1 MFITEASMIIGRFSV
16 VVLVAAL
23 AGCHSANYEWSQAT
37 TINTIAAYQEYL
49 NRYPNDVH
57 VVEAQ
62 SRIAALQ
69 DEGAWNKAQVAS
81 TVEGYQQYLSSEP
94 NGTHVQ
100 AAQDEITSRERA
112 AAWRSAQTANTA
124 QAFQDFLT
132 KYPTGLEADQAHKK
146 LDSLFG
152 FRAELATAHNSKLA
166 DRKRDEI
173 EKRFGKDLTG
183 IVVLEPDATTHDYR
197 IASGLM
203 SEKDANTA
211 CDNVKHGGGSCT
223 VIHAS

>member
-1 MFITEASMIIGRFSV
+1 MIIGRFSI
-16 VVLVAAL
+16 VVLIAAL
-23 AGCHSANYEWSQAT
+23 AACHSANYEWSQAT

-49 NRYPNDVH
+49 NRYPNGVH
-57 VVEAQ
+57 VVDAQ

-94 NGTHVQ
+94 NGTHAQ

-112 AAWRSAQTANTA
+112 AAWRSAQTTNTA
-124 QAFQDFLT
+124 QAFQDFLA
-132 KYPTGLEADQAHKK
+132 KYPSGLEADQAHNK
-146 LDSLFG
+146 LNTLFS
-152 FRAELATAHNSKLA
+152 FRAELATAHNPKLA

-173 EKRFGKDLTG
+173 EKRFGKQITQ

-197 IASGLM
+197 IASGQM
-203 SEKDANTA
+203 SEQDANTA
-211 CDNVKHGGGSCT
+211 CDNVKQAGGTCT